1 MWSLKFPHV
10 DGLTAG
16 WQKFIFRRGV
26 PSWETASLERTQRAF
41 SASLNIY
48 HPGNSITR
56 KTGRQ
61 LGLPGGTEGTQCPAQ
76 AAGLPNRYFCS
87 CLHRQSTWG
96 HIMFHPPSSKSFK
109 TRPER
114 DPVAQNCGDGILL
127 AQSGHQRLL
136 TLQQWETGISDTQ

>member
-1 MWSLKFPHV
+1 MWSLEFPHV

-26 PSWETASLERTQRAF
+26 PSWATALLERTQRAF

-87 CLHRQSTWG
+87 CLHTQATWG

-109 TRPER
+109 TRPETQWHR
-114 DPVAQNCGDGILL
+114 IVEMAFSWHSPGT
-127 AQSGHQRLL
+127 QRLL